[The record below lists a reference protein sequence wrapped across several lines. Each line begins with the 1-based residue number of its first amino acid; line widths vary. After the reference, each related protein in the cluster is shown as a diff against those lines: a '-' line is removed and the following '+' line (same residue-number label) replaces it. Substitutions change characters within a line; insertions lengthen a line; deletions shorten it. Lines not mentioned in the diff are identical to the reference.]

1 MHTALKNLWAS
12 VAIDAGAVLDRD
24 RSGAGDLTLE
34 TSGLRPADRSRPLD
48 LTLAG
53 WGAAACDYMIDFAC
67 VSSTTHPLGATTPA
81 GLSLATGPRGR
92 RNHGGHTSRIVQTGE
107 HMQAAGRL
115 PMRCRSSAGPE
126 LYLPDRNSCAAY
138 DSICQP
144 ASPTAT
150 DATPQLPDSLSTV
163 VKQRC
168 CRTQEG
174 AGLLA
179 GPAAA
184 WRHRE
189 GGSWSHRQWR
199 HGVKSHKHQRS
210 AKAQHV
216 AINQRIRAARSV
228 GALLAVEQA
237 EGLRALSPL
246 NVDTL
251 LARLQATAPRPGSAH
266 AAHASSLLRRLT
278 EYLTSGMAGY
288 PAPTLVSCLQRLA
301 ALTPLPAMLLKAVE
315 VEVGRRA
322 SRRQF
327 RVSELTQLVRLGAA
341 EAKRVA
347 AQAKQ
352 APPTADTAEHQV
364 APASHAAVVAAFLPA
379 FAELERRL
387 ASSSVALPLES
398 LVDMSRAYSAVAYHS
413 LPLLGALE
421 AALDAPV
428 DLSSLEA
435 ATLVGVMHQL
445 ASTPGHSPELLS
457 AIAGAVSAR
466 VGDLKP
472 GELADA
478 AHAAALAG
486 DTSSSVAESGG
497 LMAAIAARATAPR
510 LYALDSEKLARLSVA
525 LAAAGQLTAAASITV
540 QRCAV
545 RQLEEFDAADLGRL
559 LWAVAVSS
567 GADAESG
574 ELFACAEGRLVS
586 LVPLMDGNTLAG
598 AAWAYAAVGQTA
610 GRSLR
615 RAIDERAVEMYND
628 VDCLERK
635 MVTDALAA
643 MVPPEECSH

>member
-1 MHTALKNLWAS
+1 M
-12 VAIDAGAVLDRD
+12 AGTR
-24 RSGAGDLTLE
+24 
-34 TSGLRPADRSRPLD
+34 
-48 LTLAG
+48 
-53 WGAAACDYMIDFAC
+53 
-67 VSSTTHPLGATTPA
+67 A
-81 GLSLATGPRGR
+81 GLSRLASTCRLLAGYQCAAAARLGQNCTFLTGTAALLTTASASLPARQPRMPLHSCPTASRQLSSSAAAVHRKAPGYWQGLQQPGATGKA
-92 RNHGGHTSRIVQTGE
+92 
-107 HMQAAGRL
+107 AAGRQSG
-115 PMRCRSSAGPE
+115 RSVFGKEHVRSPPGPR
-126 LYLPDRNSCAAY
+126 PPRDSGGDSGNSNLG
-138 DSICQP
+138 
-144 ASPTAT
+144 AS
-150 DATPQLPDSLSTV
+150 
-163 VKQRC
+163 
-168 CRTQEG
+168 
-174 AGLLA
+174 
-179 GPAAA
+179 
-184 WRHRE
+184 
-189 GGSWSHRQWR
+189 GGRSHRQWR

-266 AAHASSLLRRLT
+266 AAHASSLLRRLK